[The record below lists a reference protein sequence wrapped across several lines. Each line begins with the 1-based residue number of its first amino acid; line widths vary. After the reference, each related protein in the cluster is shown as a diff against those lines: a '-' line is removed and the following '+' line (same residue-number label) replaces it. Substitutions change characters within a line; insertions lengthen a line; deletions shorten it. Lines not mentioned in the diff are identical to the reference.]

1 MNDLKVNLK
10 IYGIPNC
17 DTIKKTKKFLEA
29 NNIDY
34 DFIDFRKTPLNIK
47 DIEKFIT
54 EIGLDLLVNRR
65 STTWKQLSNNEK
77 DNIDA
82 TIILNN
88 PTLMKRPIV
97 IKDSFYFVGY
107 DEKKLKE

>member
-1 MNDLKVNLK
+1 MNNLK

-17 DTIKKTKKFLEA
+17 DSIKKTKKFLEA

-34 DFIDFRKTPLNIK
+34 EFIDFRKTPLNIQ

-65 STTWKQLSNNEK
+65 STTWKQLSETEK
-77 DNIDA
+77 NKVGA
-82 TIILNN
+82 TTILKN

-97 IKDSFYFVGY
+97 IKDSLYFVGY
-107 DEKKLKE
+107 DEAKLKD